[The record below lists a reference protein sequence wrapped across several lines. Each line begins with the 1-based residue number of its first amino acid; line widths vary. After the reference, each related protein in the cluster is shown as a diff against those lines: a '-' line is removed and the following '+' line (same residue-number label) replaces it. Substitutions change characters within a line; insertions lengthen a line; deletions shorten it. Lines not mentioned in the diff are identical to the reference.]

1 MRMMYDII
9 VFENPRFRPSTSKGE
24 VGVFKKLHFG
34 DYFGKAAFTETV
46 FTGYL
51 RTVGRT
57 GEKISPFKQ
66 KRIREDRPLT
76 YCFLP
81 LLLTLP
87 SSLLKLP
94 IY

>member
-34 DYFGKAAFTETV
+34 EYFGKAAFTETV

-57 GEKISPFKQ
+57 GVKKY
-66 KRIREDRPLT
+66 PLSNKNGYLWT
-76 YCFLP
+76 GP
-81 LLLTLP
+81 
-87 SSLLKLP
+87 
-94 IY
+94 